1 MAEEKKHYIKVQD
14 EMVEVSEEVYLTYY
28 RMERKARVVVEK
40 DQRNGTVLF
49 SELDAQEFLTAE
61 TLQDPHAVSV
71 EAIVIGNLMNE
82 KLRICL
88 RQLSDDESSLI
99 RRRYWDQVSQSEL
112 ASELQTSQQF
122 ISYRERQI
130 LGKLKKLLEK

>member
-1 MAEEKKHYIKVQD
+1 MAEEKKHYIKVQG

-40 DQRNGTVLF
+40 DQLNGTVLF

-112 ASELQTSQQF
+112 ASELQTSQQV
-122 ISYRERQI
+122 ISYKERQI

>member
-1 MAEEKKHYIKVQD
+1 MAEEKKHYIKVQG

-112 ASELQTSQQF
+112 ASEMQTSQQV
-122 ISYRERQI
+122 ISYKERQI

>member
-1 MAEEKKHYIKVQD
+1 MAEEKKHYIKVQG

-61 TLQDPHAVSV
+61 TLLDPHAVSV

-112 ASELQTSQQF
+112 ASELQTSQQV